1 MSRSFR
7 HTPIIGN
14 AGTSDKDC
22 KRKANRYARKAVRHK
37 LSVTLTTEGDF
48 DALVLPLLR
57 EVSNVYNFAKDGRH
71 YMDLVARPHL
81 AEYMR
86 K

>member
-14 AGTSDKDC
+14 AGTSDKDS
-22 KRKANRYARKAVRHK
+22 KRDANRCARHSVRQA
-37 LSVTLTTEGDF
+37 LRTTLTNDADF
-48 DALVLPLLR
+48 DALVLPLTR
-57 EVSNVYNFAKDGRH
+57 EVSNVYDFSKDGRH
-71 YMDLVARPHL
+71 YMDLVAKPHL
-81 AEYMR
+81 VAYMR

>member
-22 KRKANRYARKAVRHK
+22 KRTANRCARHSVRH
-37 LSVTLTTEGDF
+37 LLRSTLTTGDDF

-57 EVSNVYNFAKDGRH
+57 EVSNVYDFSKDGRH
-71 YMDLVARPHL
+71 YMNLAAKPHL